1 MLHYFLLLFSFV
13 LFTATFAQLPVNIQ
27 VQLDGLSSEQVI
39 LAYYH
44 GNKQY
49 IKDTVMSDA
58 KGKFTFSYPEALD
71 QGMYLFVFPSRSNE
85 YVEFIINADQQF
97 QMKAQKKDIVAT
109 AVFKGSEEN
118 TLFFNHLR
126 KIKELSSVNA
136 SDQAAVELSAQQY
149 EDYESQLFNE
159 HPESFLVK
167 MLGFQRH
174 PAIPETIKGETER
187 FYYYKSH
194 YFDYTDWNFQPIVRT
209 PSYQNMI
216 NEYIDNLTVQ
226 TPDSLISSC
235 DFLLSRTPGKNALF
249 QYTLIDLLNRF
260 AKSKTVCFDA
270 VYVHLIEKYYLTGQA
285 FWLNPNDETGK
296 KELKKLADAAQRL
309 KPILCGAYAY
319 NFNLKDLA
327 GQRHELRKIEA
338 ERTLLIFWSAD
349 CHKCES
355 FMKEL
360 ESIAELCQQKNVRI
374 VTVDNGQN
382 VELWKQKVEKHA
394 ALKMLALTSSSNE
407 ELRDLIDHYDLYETP
422 TVFMLDTNKQILYK
436 YIDVKQIRDLI
447 SGLPN
452 K

>member
-1 MLHYFLLLFSFV
+1 MRQSFLLLFFNVFFV
-13 LFTATFAQLPVNIQ
+13 IAFSQSPVNIQ
-27 VQLDGLSSEQVI
+27 VQLQGLSSEPVV
-39 LAYYH
+39 LAYYY

-49 IKDTVMSDA
+49 IKDSVMSDA
-58 KGKFTFSYPEALD
+58 KGKFAFTYPEALD
-71 QGMYLFVFPSRSNE
+71 QGVYLLVFPRESNK
-85 YVEFIINADQQF
+85 YVEFIIDADQQF
-97 QMKAQKKDIVAT
+97 QMKAEKDDIISSAE
-109 AVFKGSEEN
+109 FKGSEEN

-126 KIKELSSVNA
+126 KIKQFSAA
-136 SDQAAVELSAQQY
+136 SDSDKAAVELAAQQY
-149 EDYESQLFNE
+149 DAYQSQLFKE

-167 MLGFQRH
+167 MLGYQRR
-174 PAIPETIKGETER
+174 PDIPETIKGETER

-194 YFDYTDWNFQPIVRT
+194 FFDYIDWNFQSIVRT
-209 PSYQNMI
+209 PTYQNVI

-235 DFLLSRTPGKNALF
+235 DFLLSKVQGKDVLF

-260 AKSKTVCFDA
+260 AKTKTICFDA

-309 KPILCGAYAY
+309 KPILCGANAY
-319 NFNLKDLA
+319 NFNLKDVA

-360 ESIAELCQQKNVRI
+360 ETIAELCRQKDVRI

-382 VELWKQKVEKHA
+382 TELWKQKVEKHA
-394 ALKMLALTSSSNE
+394 ALKMLALTSSTNE

-422 TVFMLDTNKQILYK
+422 TVFMLDRNKQILYK